1 MVLEQTKTRVAYA
14 GLRDW
19 MEGIDRLGEL
29 RVVEGANWEEDIG
42 MATEVLQHAINR
54 APAVSFDAIPGFAP
68 GYRVLVNHF
77 GSQRR
82 IAYTLGLDPDAPMQ
96 EIIQQW
102 RKRNEEHEPLAPRI
116 VSDGPVMENV
126 HTGDDV
132 NVLAFPTPRW
142 HEADGGR
149 YIGTGS
155 MDITRDP
162 DTGTINVGTY
172 RVMVHNEKQVGFY
185 ISPGKHGRM
194 HREKWFA
201 RNEPC
206 PVAVVVGEDPLLFL
220 ASCTEV
226 PLGMSEYAWTGG
238 MRGEPTDVII
248 GPVTGL
254 PIPAHAEIVLEGF
267 ASPNTRLLEGPF
279 GEWTGYYASASR
291 EEPVLDVK
299 AIYHRN
305 NPIICG
311 SPPNRPPDEQ
321 SYYRAFM
328 RSAHL
333 RADMEK
339 AGVPD
344 ITGVWCHVV
353 GGSRLLLAVSIKQRY
368 PGHARQA
375 GHVAAMCHAGAYL
388 GRYVVVVDEDIDVT
402 DLEDVMWAVCTRSDP
417 AESIDIIQRAWSGPL
432 DPRIHPDKKGF
443 NSRAIIDATR
453 PWEWRERFPQVN
465 APSPEVRQRALEK
478 WGYLVNK

>member
-1 MVLEQTKTRVAYA
+1 MVMEQTKTLVSYTD
-14 GLRDW
+14 LRSW
-19 MEGIDRLGEL
+19 AEGMDKLGEL
-29 RVVEGANWEEDIG
+29 RVVAGANWEEDIG
-42 MATEVLQHAINR
+42 MATEVLQHALNR
-54 APAVSFDAIPGFAP
+54 APAVIFDDIPAFPHGH
-68 GYRVLVNHF
+68 RVMVNAF
-77 GSQRR
+77 GGLRR
-82 IAYTLGLDPDAPMQ
+82 IAYTLGLDINAPMQ
-96 EIIQQW
+96 QLIQQW
-102 RKRNEEHEPLAPRI
+102 RQRIEEYRPLAPRV

-126 HTGDDV
+126 ATGDDV

-162 DTGTINVGTY
+162 DTGVINVGTY

-185 ISPGKHGRM
+185 ISPGKHGRI

-201 RNEPC
+201 RNESC

-226 PLGMSEYAWTGG
+226 PFGTSEYEWVGG
-238 MRGEPTDVII
+238 MRGEPSDVII

-254 PIPAHAEIVLEGF
+254 PIPANAEIVLEGF
-267 ASPNTRLLEGPF
+267 ATPNARLMEGPF

-305 NPIICG
+305 NPIMFG
-311 SPPNRPPDEQ
+311 SPPNKPPDEQ
-321 SYYRAFM
+321 AYYRAFM
-328 RSAHL
+328 RSAQL
-333 RADMEK
+333 RADLEK

-344 ITGVWCHVV
+344 VTGVWCHAV

-368 PGHARQA
+368 PGHSRQA

-388 GRYVVVVDEDIDVT
+388 GRYVIVVDDDIDVT
-402 DLEDVMWAVCTRSDP
+402 DLDDVIWAMCTRSDP
-417 AESIDIIQRAWSGPL
+417 AESIDIISRAWSGPL
-432 DPRIHPDKKGF
+432 DPRIPPEKKGF

-453 PWEWRERFPQVN
+453 PYEWRDRFPAVN
-465 APSPEVRQRALEK
+465 APSPEVRRRALDK
-478 WGYLVNK
+478 WGYLVAK

>member
-1 MVLEQTKTRVAYA
+1 
-14 GLRDW
+14 
-19 MEGIDRLGEL
+19 MEGIDRFGEL
-29 RVVEGANWEEDIG
+29 RVVEGANWEEEIG
-42 MATEVLQHAINR
+42 AATEVLQHAVNR
-54 APAVSFDAIPGFAP
+54 APAVSFDAIPGFER
-68 GYRVLVNHF
+68 GYRVLVNGV
-77 GSQRR
+77 GSRKR
-82 IAYTLGLDPDAPMQ
+82 IAYTLGLDVDASLQ
-96 EIIQQW
+96 ELIQQW
-102 RKRNEEHEPLAPRI
+102 RRRNDEFTPVAPR
-116 VSDGPVMENV
+116 VVTDGPVMENV
-126 HTGDDV
+126 HTGNDV
-132 NVLAFPTPRW
+132 NVLEFPTPRW
-142 HEADGGR
+142 HDADGGR

-162 DTGTINVGTY
+162 ETGTVNLGTY

-185 ISPGKHGRM
+185 ISPGKHGRI

-206 PVAVVVGEDPLLFL
+206 PVAVVVGEDPLLYL

-226 PLGMSEYAWTGG
+226 PYGTSEYDWAGG
-238 MRGEPTDVII
+238 MRGEPADVII

-254 PIPAHAEIVLEGF
+254 PIPARAEIVLEGF
-267 ASPNTRLLEGPF
+267 AYPNTRLLEGPF

-305 NPIICG
+305 NPIIFG
-311 SPPNRPPDEQ
+311 SPPNKPPDEQ
-321 SYYRAFM
+321 AYYRAFM

-333 RADMEK
+333 RADLEK

-344 ITGVWCHVV
+344 VTGVWCHAV
-353 GGSRLLLAVSIKQRY
+353 GGSRLLLAVSIQQRY

-388 GRYVVVVDEDIDVT
+388 GRYVIVVDDDIDVT
-402 DLEDVMWAVCTRSDP
+402 DLEDVVWAMCTRSDP
-417 AESIDIIQRAWSGPL
+417 AESIDIIKRAWSGPL
-432 DPRIHPDKKGF
+432 DPRIHPDHKGF

-453 PWEWRERFPQVN
+453 PYEWRDRFPKVN
-465 APSPEVRQRALEK
+465 APAPEARRQALEK
-478 WGYLVNK
+478 WGYLVDG